1 MWNNIMKN
9 RLLKIVFTLSFLFT
23 FSFLSASPA
32 DSVVQYTLENGLT
45 VFILEDP
52 SSPLIR
58 IEYTVKAGFSS
69 QTQSTSGFFKLY
81 SRIFEQSV
89 PALIFEDAT
98 CYADS
103 SRYILTSAPSQTKKI
118 LTLLSEAAFSPHF
131 SDDLINTELKKLK
144 AEVTEN
150 ATSMATLI
158 NAAIDSKVFSDAPW
172 KHDSGIYAP
181 LFNKITLSQ
190 CRTILSSISERW
202 YTPQNSALFI
212 SGNVNSKEMLYLIE
226 QTFGSYYSTYQVP
239 VSPKYEAKNTQK
251 KFVIHNPEFSPE
263 MSQIVIQYTHLNSME
278 NSDLAAVILN
288 NDNSFFKYNLLSQK
302 ELNIPGAEYIDVQA
316 AHKKGNSR
324 IVIQSIMQPPED
336 KKIKVTSLDQTQT
349 FNAKSKQGIKQIT
362 EGEFEAY
369 KKQLIF
375 DMNFYGTNSSVFMDK
390 LSLYWAIDQYSEI
403 TENTYN
409 ATGSAGIK
417 SLTVKNFLERERK
430 IQNAKLKDVI
440 QTLTEESPYVFIII
454 NTSDFK
460 KNKDSY
466 LKAGFEEINIS
477 NASWYTQ
484 SIFNDVKTETEEES
498 EYSSNGGIVENNYY
512 ELNKDQIKKK
522 KLINGI
528 PVISKYNP
536 NTSQITL
543 LFSIRG
549 GILNSGDN
557 HGFEEVMVSLLA
569 TNMQKELYTE
579 AQNGKIKGLP
589 SISYDIDLCTS
600 TICLECEKE
609 DFEVCCKAISKALI
623 YGEIIPAAADRAVSN
638 RQYSKRLENGSATY
652 QIYCA
657 MIKELFPKTT
667 LSKIY
672 DSEKDILVNASY
684 QKILETYPALLDA
697 SRYTVIL
704 TGNFSDNYEKVL
716 NSSIAL
722 LGSQNGKLNYSYTKA
737 KMPSKKSVNVK
748 INHTFL
754 TDIPKEKA
762 GPMPAVLI
770 PTTEFL
776 DPVLYAFEAPEPGTK
791 NQALFEAMLYY
802 IEYMLNQEIKENKR
816 LKSAKATVTP
826 QKSVINCAVITF
838 SNVDHT
844 KEIDATWNAT
854 LQKIKT
860 LLQSNEV
867 NQVLQKIKDV
877 WTTTH
882 LSASSTN
889 TGTAYLMASGIE
901 YFKDEPKAEYYLEQY
916 NYIQNAK
923 IEDYLDIM
931 KYFPEQVNLK
941 IYSTEGKK

>member
-1 MWNNIMKN
+1 MKKK
-9 RLLKIVFTLSFLFT
+9 LLKIVLALCCLFHFTSLY
-23 FSFLSASPA
+23 ASPA

-45 VFILEDP
+45 VFILEDA

-69 QTQSTSGFFKLY
+69 QTQSTAGFFKLY
-81 SRIFEQSV
+81 SRIFEHSV
-89 PALIFEDAT
+89 PQLVFEDAS
-98 CYADS
+98 CYSDS
-103 SRYILTSAPSQTKKI
+103 SRYILTTAPSQAKKI
-118 LTLLSEAAFSPHF
+118 LTLLSQAAFSPLF
-131 SDDLINTELKKLK
+131 TDELINAELKKLQ

-150 ATSMATLI
+150 ASSMATLI

-172 KHDSGIYAP
+172 KHDSGVYAP
-181 LFNKITLSQ
+181 LFNKITLNQ

-212 SGNVNSKEMLYLIE
+212 SGNVNSKEILYLIE

-239 VSPKYEAKNTQK
+239 VSPKYEYKNTQK
-251 KFVIHNPEFSPE
+251 KFVIHNPELSPE
-263 MSQIVIQYTHLNSME
+263 MSQIVIQYTNLNSME
-278 NSDLAAVILN
+278 NSDIAAAILN
-288 NDNSFFKYNLLSQK
+288 NDNSFFKYNLLTQK

-324 IVIQSIMQPPED
+324 IIIQSLMQPPED

-390 LSLYWAIDQYSEI
+390 LSLYWAIDMYSEI
-403 TENTYN
+403 TENTYEAPDN
-409 ATGSAGIK
+409 NNNKIK
-417 SLTVKNFLERERK
+417 SITVKNFLERERK
-430 IQNAKLKDVI
+430 IKNAKLKDVLE
-440 QTLTEESPYVFIII
+440 TMTAESPYVFIII

-466 LKAGFEEINIS
+466 LRAGFEEINIS

-484 SIFNDVKTETEEES
+484 NIFSDVKTEQKAETEFT
-498 EYSSNGGIVENNYY
+498 SNGGIVENNFY
-512 ELNKDQIKKK
+512 ELNKSQIKTT

-528 PVISKYNP
+528 PLIAKYNS

-543 LFSIRG
+543 LFSIKG
-549 GILNSGDN
+549 GMLNSYQN

-569 TNMQKELYTE
+569 TNMQKELYLE

-589 SISYDIDLCTS
+589 SISYNIDLCTS

-638 RQYSKRLENGSATY
+638 RQYSKRLENGSANY

-657 MIKELFPKTT
+657 MIKQLYPKSDLT
-667 LSKIY
+667 SIY
-672 DSEKDILVNASY
+672 DSEKDILQKASY
-684 QKILETYPALLDA
+684 QNILETYPALLDA

-704 TGNFSDNYEKVL
+704 TGNYADNYEKVL

-722 LGSQNGKLNYSYTKA
+722 LGSHNGKLHYSFTKA
-737 KMPSKKSVNVK
+737 KMPSKKSVSIK

-776 DPVLYAFEAPEPGTK
+776 DPVLYAFEAPEAGSRK
-791 NQALFEAMLYY
+791 QALFEAMLYY
-802 IEYMLNQEIKENKR
+802 IEYMLNEEISQNKR
-816 LKSAKATVTP
+816 LKSAKAKVTE

-838 SNVDHT
+838 QNVDHT
-844 KEIDATWNAT
+844 KEIDAAYIAT
-854 LQKIKT
+854 IQKIKT
-860 LLQSNEV
+860 LLQSNQANE
-867 NQVLQKIKDV
+867 VLQKIKDV

-882 LSASSTN
+882 LAQASTN
-889 TGTAYLMASGIE
+889 TGTAYLIQSGIE
-901 YFKDEPKAEYYLEQY
+901 FFQNDSKADYYLNKY
-916 NYIQNAK
+916 NFIQNADTG
-923 IEDYLDIM
+923 DYLDIM
-931 KYFPEQVNLK
+931 KYFPEQVDLK